1 MRCRRERRG
10 DVTYAVHGLFGGE
23 EYASALRVELLTP
36 PDAVALMEWL
46 RAAPASFSA
55 RDALRAARLPWAAV
69 QETLLALER
78 NGYVR
83 RVRRAAS

>member
-1 MRCRRERRG
+1 M
-10 DVTYAVHGLFGGE
+10 HGLFGGE

-36 PDAVALMEWL
+36 PDAIALMEWL

-69 QETLLALER
+69 QALSLALER